1 MERAE
6 DNIQGTWDGD
16 KRHST
21 RIMEIP
27 EGEREEGRE
36 EMLETIITKTFPK
49 LVSGTKPQ
57 TQEAQRTPSVPK
69 RLYIGI
75 FLSNYRESKIKRNP
89 QRSQRWGGGVGMPCQ
104 QRNRTKNYIQF
115 LLQKPCQQEEKA
127 VKHLKC

>member
-1 MERAE
+1 MKRAE
-6 DNIQGTWDGD
+6 DNIQGMWDGY

-27 EGEREEGRE
+27 EGEREEGPE

-69 RLYIGI
+69 RLYIVI

-89 QRSQRWGGGVGMPCQ
+89 QRSQRWGGGNALP
-104 QRNRTKNYIQF
+104 TEE
-115 LLQKPCQQEEKA
+115 QK
-127 VKHLKC
+127 